1 METVDVDIRV
11 ACPNLDDGRLKEL
24 ADDLVETLWASDV
37 ESLRAPYDGE
47 VPAGA
52 KSGEALA
59 IGALVVAVAPAVM
72 EGVMAVV
79 ASWLSRQPRDV
90 ELEINGHRFRGPV
103 TKAQRDQMLAA
114 FLRNIDRMP

>member
-1 METVDVDIRV
+1 MEAVDVGIRV
-11 ACPNLDDGRLKEL
+11 ACPSLDDDRLKEL
-24 ADDLVETLWASDV
+24 ADDLFETLLATDV
-37 ESLRAPYDGE
+37 ESLRAGYGGAA
-47 VPAGA
+47 PAGA

-59 IGALVVAVAPAVM
+59 IGALVLAMAPAAT

-90 ELEINGHRFRGPV
+90 ELEINGQRFRGPV

-114 FLRNIDRMP
+114 YLRHIDRTP